1 MFKIAS
7 HERQNGHVPDAGAQ
21 TPRTISAI
29 IGALPT
35 RVATPVE
42 ELAQLRFEEK
52 RVEEKIRETQEML
65 SAVRRSTSA
74 ALAHSFA
81 TVTDNVVLIEEDLM
95 ETERSYERLLQS
107 LLEMKNAFEQ
117 QMRALDEQIVQA
129 NVEHLRETFH
139 QKEGALDECLSGID
153 QKILDCLVYIEQYKS
168 THADLVALKSRLHQ
182 LNSDSLDVPEPV
194 PTHDVEGVIYR
205 RIEHLRSQGKF

>member
-65 SAVRRSTSA
+65 SGVRTRTSA
-74 ALAHSFA
+74 ALAHSFVA
-81 TVTDNVVLIEEDLM
+81 DNVVLIEEDLM

-168 THADLVALKSRLHQ
+168 THADLVALRSRLHQ

-194 PTHDVEGVIYR
+194 PTHDVEAVICR